1 MRRELAHLGV
11 RCITF
16 EGKTVQRGGTGLGC
30 GIQTLHRGREGRRRR
45 ERERTRIYELGRK
58 GLKFGTQEYVAFVEQ
73 REACLS
79 RGLVREWRT

>member
-1 MRRELAHLGV
+1 MWDSNPAQ
-11 RCITF
+11 
-16 EGKTVQRGGTGLGC
+16 GK
-30 GIQTLHRGREGRRRR
+30 GREEEER